1 MGSRELNQ
9 DITRGAQL
17 LSAGTRFGAA
27 PGMLS
32 RLIAPGFDLI
42 IKRIDA
48 GLERGSIHAC
58 LPDGTTRV
66 LGGRADGFDAR
77 IDVKDW
83 RALIRLATHGSI
95 GWYQAYEAGEW
106 DSEDPVALFAV
117 MGDNARILGG
127 AARPSGPFKWA
138 AKLAHRF
145 NRNSRAG
152 SKRNI
157 AAHYDL
163 GNDFFKLFLDDTMTY
178 SAGIFPT
185 AESTLQEAS
194 ETKLDRLI
202 AKLGLGPDDHLLEIG
217 TGWGSMSIRA
227 ARTTGC
233 RVTTTTISRE
243 QAREARERVTAS
255 GLQDQI
261 TILETDYRDL
271 QGTFDGVVAV
281 EMIEAVGHRFLPTF
295 FQTCSERLKPEGR
308 LVLQAIAMPDHRY
321 ARYLRNTDFIREV
334 VFPGSCCPSV
344 AAMNQAVSENTDL
357 KLTHLED
364 MAPHYAMTLHRWR
377 VRFNEQLDQ
386 VRELGLDDQFIRMWD
401 YYLSYCEA
409 GFAEDYIRSVQMV
422 YERNDNRVMTSLDP
436 MPELETTS

>member
-1 MGSRELNQ
+1 MSQELISNRIGTDVGQSSRTRRLARRILCGRLDQIKMGQIMLQESDWQKCCGSDPSFMAQIQIHDPRFYSLTLRRGALGAAEAYVNGWWSSEDLVGLLRLMVRNLKHSDRLGGWRSLLRRPVELVSQAFRSNTRSGSR
-9 DITRGAQL
+9 
-17 LSAGTRFGAA
+17 
-27 PGMLS
+27 
-32 RLIAPGFDLI
+32 
-42 IKRIDA
+42 
-48 GLERGSIHAC
+48 
-58 LPDGTTRV
+58 
-66 LGGRADGFDAR
+66 
-77 IDVKDW
+77 
-83 RALIRLATHGSI
+83 
-95 GWYQAYEAGEW
+95 
-106 DSEDPVALFAV
+106 
-117 MGDNARILGG
+117 
-127 AARPSGPFKWA
+127 
-138 AKLAHRF
+138 
-145 NRNSRAG
+145 
-152 SKRNI
+152 RNI
-157 AAHYDL
+157 HAHYDL

-185 AESTLQEAS
+185 TESTLQEAS

-243 QAREARERVTAS
+243 QAREARERVTDA
-255 GLQDQI
+255 GLEKQI

-281 EMIEAVGHRFLPTF
+281 EMIEAVGHRFLPAF
-295 FQTCSERLKPEGR
+295 FQACSERLKPEGR

-436 MPELETTS
+436 IPELETTS